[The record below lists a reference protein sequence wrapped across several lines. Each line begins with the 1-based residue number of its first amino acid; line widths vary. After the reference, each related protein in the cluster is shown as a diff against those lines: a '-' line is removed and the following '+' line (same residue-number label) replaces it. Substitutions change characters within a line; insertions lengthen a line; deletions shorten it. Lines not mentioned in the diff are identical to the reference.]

1 MNISSRTSPGCPHG
15 IRAGSSSKPLK
26 EELLP
31 SNRLAT
37 APPRRSDPVDGFI
50 APMIRFVKR
59 KPWANTQV
67 PLCQAGETIVI
78 AGVGLLYHVEALR
91 NRLSPDCS
99 IAVLI
104 PNIQEFH
111 DSLSTRAL
119 GLWSERIT
127 WLFGTPLE
135 SAQKLAATGR
145 PLRCLS
151 YTPAAHP
158 DADFHQA
165 FQQVLRRHIASH
177 TGGQLTIT
185 LVGPIYGG
193 SLPIARL
200 CETRA

>member
-1 MNISSRTSPGCPHG
+1 
-15 IRAGSSSKPLK
+15 
-26 EELLP
+26 
-31 SNRLAT
+31 
-37 APPRRSDPVDGFI
+37 
-50 APMIRFVKR
+50 MIPFVK
-59 KPWANTQV
+59 PDTWATHHGAPFRQ
-67 PLCQAGETIVI
+67 PGETIVI

-193 SLPIARL
+193 SLPIAHYVKRAL
-200 CETRA
+200 ETLAIRCSGSIIAFMQRATKLWAG